1 MSAGNVKGES
11 AMGTRMN
18 CWEVKKCCRTDGGEK
33 VAEMGACPAAND
45 MSYEGVNGGK
55 NGGRVC
61 WAITGTLC
69 GGKVQGT
76 FAQKRVSCM
85 TCDFFIKV
93 KEEESQKFELFR

>member
-1 MSAGNVKGES
+1 
-11 AMGTRMN
+11 MGTQRN

-33 VAEMGACPAAND
+33 VVEMGECPAAND
-45 MSYEGVNGGK
+45 ESYNGVNGGK

-85 TCDFFIKV
+85 TCDFFIMV
-93 KEEESQKFELFR
+93 KEQEGREFELFR